1 MLEKARSITD
11 EAFATAKDAVLL
23 QYMERDKNMG
33 EDFGRAVAE
42 ISKFKF
48 NWNRQETEC
57 TLLKEGISKQEW
69 KTYFEALFGSNARR
83 LDLRY
88 NSKAHAEQEAAFV

>member
-1 MLEKARSITD
+1 MLERVRSITD
-11 EAFATAKDAVLL
+11 EAFETARDAVIV
-23 QYMERDKNMG
+23 QYTERDKNMQ
-33 EDFGRAVAE
+33 EDFSRASAE
-42 ISKFKF
+42 ITKSKF